1 MTKENDSIGTAI
13 LAFHQHKTAPD
24 IIVSSDICDDDVIPV
39 EYLFRSY
46 EEMPE
51 IEKTALNNC
60 VGSVLEIG
68 AGAGMHAK
76 ELIKRGHP
84 VTPID
89 ISPGA
94 VEYMISQNIP
104 AKEIDF
110 FELPNEK
117 FDTLLLLMNGLGI
130 AQNLSSLEGFLLHAQ
145 SYLTENGKILCD
157 STNVQYL
164 YEDDEGGMWLDL
176 ASEYHGNFKFKM
188 TFKEVE
194 TDWFDW
200 LYVDFNTL
208 LEKASNVGLNV
219 RLLMEDEEHYLVE
232 MTKQKK

>member
-1 MTKENDSIGTAI
+1 MTKTNDAIGTAI
-13 LAFHQHKTAPD
+13 LEFQEHKTAPD

-51 IEKTALNNC
+51 IEKVALNNC
-60 VGSVLEIG
+60 SGSILEVG

-76 ELIKRGHP
+76 ELIKKGHA
-84 VTPID
+84 VTAID
-89 ISPGA
+89 ISQGA

-110 FELPNEK
+110 FETPAEK
-117 FDTLLLLMNGLGI
+117 FDTVLLLMNGLGI
-130 AQNLSSLEGFLLHAQ
+130 AKNLSSLEGFLLHAQ
-145 SYLTENGKILCD
+145 SYLTENGKIICD

-164 YEDDEGGMWLDL
+164 YEDDEGAIWLDL

-188 TFKEVE
+188 KFREVE
-194 TDWFDW
+194 TEWFDW
-200 LYVDFNTL
+200 LYVDYATL

-219 RLLMEDEEHYLVE
+219 QLLFEDEEHYLVALS
-232 MTKQKK
+232 KKS